1 MIQSFFFFT
10 LINTD
15 FFKKKKFSVDKYD
28 VNFVTEING

>member
-1 MIQSFFFFT
+1 MIQNFFFFT

-15 FFKKKKFSVDKYD
+15 LKKKKFSVDKYD